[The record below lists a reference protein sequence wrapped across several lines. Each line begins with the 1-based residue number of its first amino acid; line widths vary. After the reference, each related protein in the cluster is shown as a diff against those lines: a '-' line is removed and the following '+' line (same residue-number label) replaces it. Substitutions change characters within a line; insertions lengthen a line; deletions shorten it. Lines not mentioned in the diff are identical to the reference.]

1 MNAMKNAVNLGVLAL
16 WAVAG
21 LVFSLKALSAL
32 ALAPTLGFWLW
43 FGAFAALMSWA
54 VGALKHPAAALGAHA
69 AAFAALHLIPQVI
82 PFSLLRLGLDLLRG

>member
-16 WAVAG
+16 WAMAG
-21 LVFSLKALSAL
+21 LVFTLKMVGAL

-43 FGAFAALMSWA
+43 FAGFAALMSWA

-69 AAFAALHLIPQVI
+69 AAFAALHLIPKVM
-82 PFSLLRLGLDLLRG
+82 PFSLLRLGLDLLAG